1 MNWKKPSNETY
12 PPFKKIVLGLQL
24 PNKIELV
31 KLDRIDENGP
41 VFHRAYGRGLLGEF
55 VSIFGND
62 EMSTS
67 VRESV
72 KIDMY
77 AEIELPEVKEEKK
90 KTEKADQPLNS

>member
-1 MNWKKPSNETY
+1 MNWKKPSNEQY

-31 KLDRIDENGP
+31 KLDRIDESGP

-55 VSIFGND
+55 ISIFGND
-62 EMSTS
+62 EMSTT

-77 AEIELPEVKEEKK
+77 AEIDLPAVKEEKK
-90 KTEKADQPLNS
+90 AKADQPINS